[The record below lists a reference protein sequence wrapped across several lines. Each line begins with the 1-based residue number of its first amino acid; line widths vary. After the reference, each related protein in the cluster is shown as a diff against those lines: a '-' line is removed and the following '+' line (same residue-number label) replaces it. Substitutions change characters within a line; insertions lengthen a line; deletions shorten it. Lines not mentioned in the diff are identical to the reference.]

1 MKSVVIIGAGTAGLT
16 AAGYLARSGYRVT
29 VMEKN
34 AFPGGRCAA
43 FITEG
48 YRFDIGATLLMMPQV
63 YERTFAELGKPIA
76 DALELQRLEIPYR
89 LYFPDGQS
97 LDFSSDLARMQ
108 SQLEK
113 MEPGSFL
120 PFLRYMDNSIYAY
133 RMSMKHIIDRNYDHI
148 FQFINPSSMTR
159 LLRVNAFG
167 DHYRLASK
175 YFRNENLRTAFT
187 FQNIYVG
194 QDPFHAPAIFSMLPF
209 MELTDGV
216 FFPIGGMNRIAEVLE
231 SIALENGT
239 EILYRTAITG
249 ISVSGSRVK
258 GVVTASGDFFPAD
271 IVLANADLPYVYQE
285 LLPRGRAHRRIS
297 RLGYTCSAL
306 VMHWGMDTVIPGL
319 EQHNIF
325 VSDHY
330 RENIGEVFSG
340 SGIAP
345 EPSFYVHSPV
355 RGDKTAAPEGQDSLS
370 VIIPVGHL
378 RDEREY
384 DWEAVRLSARALV
397 LQRLAKEGFPNVE
410 EHIKFEKVYNPPIWQ
425 NLFNLSRGATF
436 GSLNHNL
443 MQMGYFRPHNQH
455 STYRNL
461 FFAGGSTHPGN
472 GVPLALISA
481 RLACEKISRYFS

>member
-325 VSDHY
+325 VSDH
-330 RENIGEVFSG
+330 
-340 SGIAP
+340 
-345 EPSFYVHSPV
+345 
-355 RGDKTAAPEGQDSLS
+355 
-370 VIIPVGHL
+370 
-378 RDEREY
+378 
-384 DWEAVRLSARALV
+384 
-397 LQRLAKEGFPNVE
+397 
-410 EHIKFEKVYNPPIWQ
+410 
-425 NLFNLSRGATF
+425 
-436 GSLNHNL
+436 
-443 MQMGYFRPHNQH
+443 
-455 STYRNL
+455 
-461 FFAGGSTHPGN
+461 
-472 GVPLALISA
+472 
-481 RLACEKISRYFS
+481 